1 MTSNVS
7 NDIKK
12 DDIKKDDIKKNVN
25 TSLLVGVLLIVLG
38 IIALAQP
45 AISTVFTVAW
55 VAVVLASAGFAK
67 LFYAFDTR
75 SQGGFA
81 WKLLLGILYIATG
94 FMLLY
99 NPLTS
104 AVTLTLLVASFLFTE
119 GIFELILAFRL
130 RPQQNWTWALGNG
143 IVTLLLGAMI
153 GLQWPFNTPWVIG
166 TLVGVSVIF
175 SGISRIML
183 SLNASSVLSG
193 SDLNNS
199 DQATSA

>member
-1 MTSNVS
+1 MTTNVS
-7 NDIKK
+7 NDIKQ
-12 DDIKKDDIKKNVN
+12 DDIKKNVN
-25 TSLLVGVLLIVLG
+25 TSLIVGALLIILG
-38 IIALAQP
+38 IIAVAQP
-45 AISTVFTVAW
+45 AISTVF
-55 VAVVLASAGFAK
+55 AVTWLAVILASAGFAK

-75 SQGGFA
+75 SQGGFV

-153 GLQWPFNTPWVIG
+153 GFQWPFNTPWVIG

-175 SGISRIML
+175 SGVSRVML
-183 SLNASSVLSG
+183 SLNARSALSN
-193 SDLNNS
+193 SDLNSS

>member
-1 MTSNVS
+1 MTTNVS
-7 NDIKK
+7 NE
-12 DDIKKDDIKKNVN
+12 IKKDDIKKNVN
-25 TSLLVGVLLIVLG
+25 TSLIVGALLIVLG

-45 AISTVFTVAW
+45 AISTVFAVAW
-55 VAVVLASAGFAK
+55 VAVILASAGFAK

-75 SQGGFA
+75 SQGGFV

-130 RPQQNWTWALGNG
+130 RPQQNWTWVLGNG

-153 GLQWPFNTPWVIG
+153 GFQWPFNTPWVIG

-175 SGISRIML
+175 SGVSRIML
-183 SLNASSVLSG
+183 SLNARSALSH